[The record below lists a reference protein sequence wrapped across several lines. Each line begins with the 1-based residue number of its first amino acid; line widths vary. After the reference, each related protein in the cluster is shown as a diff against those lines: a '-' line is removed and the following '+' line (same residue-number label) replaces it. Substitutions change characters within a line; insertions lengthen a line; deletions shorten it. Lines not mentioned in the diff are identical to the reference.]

1 MFKLY
6 FRILIIDPEKR
17 SSGDCT
23 LPPYVKPTAEKN
35 VNPAVDESDEN
46 AQISNSDFSPI
57 DANVPISP
65 GIAENYQTISNSNYY
80 DVLHWK

>member
-1 MFKLY
+1 LFKLY

-35 VNPAVDESDEN
+35 VNPADEN
-46 AQISNSDFSPI
+46 WDDGNINLKI
-57 DANVPISP
+57 
-65 GIAENYQTISNSNYY
+65 
-80 DVLHWK
+80 